1 VVGRELEFDPCPL
14 LSHPHPQT
22 YFSSFRYWIPKPIS
36 EGTIIPLSDG
46 DKVVIESTTPKNW
59 KKTDPTVL
67 CVHGLCGSHLS
78 SYLLRLV
85 NRLTPLGIKT
95 VRFNMRGCGSGKGL
109 AKQIYHSGRSEDV
122 LEAIRA
128 LKREFPDSPIT
139 VIGFSLGGNIVLK
152 MMGELSSLESSL
164 VDRAFAICPPVDL
177 MSSALLTKEVAGGI
191 YGRYFYRLLREN
203 VCELHRLFKDLP
215 PIDLPKNLSLYEFDE
230 LYTVP
235 RIGYKNIQE
244 YYTECSSIHFI
255 EDIQAPCK
263 ILFSGD
269 DPIVS
274 HQSLDNHHLPSHIE
288 IYKTKKGGHMGFLG
302 NPASPRGFYW
312 LDSLLEDWILEC

>member
-1 VVGRELEFDPCPL
+1 MAGRELPFDPCPL
-14 LSHPHPQT
+14 LGHPHPQT
-22 YFSSFRYWIPKPIS
+22 YFSSFRYWIPKPVS
-36 EGTIIPLSDG
+36 EGTIVPLPDG
-46 DKVVIESTTPKNW
+46 DKVVIESTTPKHW

-95 VRFNMRGCGSGKGL
+95 VRFNMRGCGTGKGL

-122 LEAIRA
+122 LEAVKV
-128 LKREFPDSPIT
+128 LKKEFPDSPIIL
-139 VIGFSLGGNIVLK
+139 IGFSLGGNIVLK
-152 MMGELSSLESSL
+152 MMSELSSSESSL
-164 VDRAFAICPPVDL
+164 VERVFAICPPVDL
-177 MSSALLTKEVAGGI
+177 MSSALLTKEVAGGM

-203 VCELHRLFKDLP
+203 VYELHRLFEDLP
-215 PIDLPKNLSLYEFDE
+215 PIDLPKNLSLYEFDQ

-235 RIGYKNIQE
+235 RIGYKSIEE
-244 YYTECSSIHFI
+244 YYSKCSSIHLI
-255 EDIQAPCK
+255 GDIQAPCK

-274 HQSLDNHHLPSHIE
+274 HHSLDNHRLPSNIE

-312 LDSLLEDWILEC
+312 LDSILEDWILE